1 MNIAKIFQKEQI
13 KLFRKS
19 QQGFILMDSIIGLVI
34 LITALVAIVAMYT
47 QATKTTSFNRN
58 YNNAVY
64 IAQKSLEDIKQYE
77 NTPTIQSLP
86 STVTHPT
93 NPTVDG
99 VEYTVVI
106 TSPVTESLTNLY
118 PYQVTVSWPA
128 SNPSTSINVV
138 AYYR

>member
-77 NTPTIQSLP
+77 NTPTIQFLP

>member
-1 MNIAKIFQKEQI
+1 
-13 KLFRKS
+13 
-19 QQGFILMDSIIGLVI
+19 MDSIIGLVI
-34 LITALVAIVAMYT
+34 LVIALVAIVAMYT

-64 IAQKSLEDIKQYE
+64 IAQKHLEDLKQYE

-86 STVTHPT
+86 SAVT
-93 NPTVDG
+93 NPPNPTKDG

-106 TSPVTESLTNLY
+106 TSAPVTESLTNLY

-128 SNPSTSINVV
+128 SNPSTFINVV